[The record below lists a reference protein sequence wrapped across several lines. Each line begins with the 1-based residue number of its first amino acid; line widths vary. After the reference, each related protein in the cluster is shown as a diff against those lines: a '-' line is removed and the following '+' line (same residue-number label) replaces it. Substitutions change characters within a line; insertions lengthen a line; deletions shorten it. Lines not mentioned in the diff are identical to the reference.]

1 MKKIILSL
9 AALAFL
15 ASCQNELYL
24 DNTKEHV
31 SKQGAYVSN
40 ASAQVFV
47 EEGTALREV
56 RELSLSL
63 SRKPEVATK
72 VSVLAGEQ
80 SVLDEY
86 NKKYGTNYQLLPAE
100 MYEAPNEVTFPAN
113 TATVAYPVTLK
124 NISFP
129 PGVVYALPVKIADSS
144 AISGQDI
151 AVMTV
156 DALTFTKV
164 ARFRGSGAS
173 SNTFWPDVYK
183 TKTWTMEAM
192 VRRSRYNANN
202 QSIMGTSATPNH
214 PVDEIF
220 MRFGD
225 VTIDPDQLQLK
236 TASSN
241 IDVPKSAF
249 AAKADEWYMLSF
261 VYDGTTNYIYVNG
274 TLVAAEVKRENNEY
288 GFKGVWIGAANEFV
302 REFRFY
308 NTAKTAQQIASGVWK
323 MADPTDPNLL
333 IYYPLNG
340 KKRDFAT
347 GEITEDETAIWDWS
361 KNGFHLNRPNGL
373 TFENDTNGEPFAFPV
388 GVR

>member
-9 AALAFL
+9 ATLALL
-15 ASCQNELYL
+15 ASCQNELYR
-24 DNTKEHV
+24 DNAKEYT

-47 EEGTALREV
+47 ESGAPGSEV
-56 RELSLSL
+56 RELTLSL
-63 SRKPEVATK
+63 SRKPEAATTVAVATGQQ
-72 VSVLAGEQ
+72 A
-80 SVLDEY
+80 VLDEY
-86 NKKYGTNYQLLPAE
+86 NKKFGTNYQLLPTDL
-100 MYEAPNEVTFPAN
+100 YEAPSEVTFPAN
-113 TATVAYPVTLK
+113 TATVSYPVKLK
-124 NISFP
+124 SVTFP
-129 PGVVYALPVKIADSS
+129 PGVVYALPVTITDDC
-144 AISGQDI
+144 AIPGQET

-156 DALTFTKV
+156 DALTRTKV

-192 VRRSRYNANN
+192 IRRSRYTANN
-202 QSIMGTSATPNH
+202 QSVMGTSATPNH

-220 MRFGD
+220 IRFGD

-249 AAKADEWYMLSF
+249 AAKANEWYMLSF
-261 VYDGTTNYIYVNG
+261 VYDGTTNFIYVNG
-274 TLVAAEVKRENNEY
+274 RLVAAEVKRENNEY
-288 GFKGVWIGAANEFV
+288 GFKGVWLGGVNEYI

-333 IYYPLNG
+333 VYYPLNG

-361 KNGFHLNRPNGL
+361 KNGFNLNKPNGL
-373 TFENDTNGEPFAFPV
+373 TFDNDASGEPFVFPV
-388 GVR
+388 GAR